1 MIEERDERSARR
13 TRYKQGTNKV
23 RNEVATDPTIPVR
36 YLVDY
41 TL

>member
-1 MIEERDERSARR
+1 MREARDDGCAR
-13 TRYKQGTNKV
+13 
-23 RNEVATDPTIPVR
+23 EVATDPTIPVR